1 LQSAKDEKVSPLPTP
16 GTVTGTDAFKEG
28 KSMMPL
34 AEDNLLTSAVG
45 MNARYNFSYSVTVE
59 HNSDQ
64 SFLDSIDCSL
74 LIPLPV
80 ALWQGTA
87 PSHT

>member
-1 LQSAKDEKVSPLPTP
+1 MQNAKDEKVSPLPP
-16 GTVTGTDAFKEG
+16 PYTVTGTDAFKEG
-28 KSMMPL
+28 KSMMLL
-34 AEDNLLTSAVG
+34 ADDNILASLVG
-45 MNARYNFSYSVTVE
+45 MNARYNFSYSVTVD

-80 ALWQGTA
+80 ALRRGTA
-87 PSHT
+87 PSRT